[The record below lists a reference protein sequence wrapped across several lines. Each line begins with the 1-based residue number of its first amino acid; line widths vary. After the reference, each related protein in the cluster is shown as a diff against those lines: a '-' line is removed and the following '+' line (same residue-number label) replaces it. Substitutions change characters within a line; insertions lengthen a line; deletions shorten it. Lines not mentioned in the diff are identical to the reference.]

1 MTQHS
6 ERTNGALHKKKKKN
20 NVLFLLL
27 SYLSSHKNEIKDKK
41 KNIYMNESIKY
52 KLHFLH
58 LYWYT
63 INEKHPWSKS
73 VDYTIQSL
81 ELDGTWNIEM
91 Q

>member
-1 MTQHS
+1 
-6 ERTNGALHKKKKKN
+6 
-20 NVLFLLL
+20 
-27 SYLSSHKNEIKDKK
+27 
-41 KNIYMNESIKY
+41 MNESIKY

-81 ELDGTWNIEM
+81 ELDGAHGTLKCNNIP
-91 Q
+91 